1 MVEFFFAGLVK
12 FPIDYGQVSGKP
24 DTNFARNALIKFKVN
39 PAPEPLRG
47 MSFWYCTVIG
57 RRCM

>member
-12 FPIDYGQVSGKP
+12 FPIDYGQVDRANP

-47 MSFWYCTVIG
+47 MSFS
-57 RRCM
+57 